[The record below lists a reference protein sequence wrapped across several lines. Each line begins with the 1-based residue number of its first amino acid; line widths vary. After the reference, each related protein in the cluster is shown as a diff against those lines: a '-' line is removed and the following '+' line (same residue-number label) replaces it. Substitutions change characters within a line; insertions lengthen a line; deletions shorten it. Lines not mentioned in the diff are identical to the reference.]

1 MRIEWMDLYLDF
13 ACFVYVLLVHDYDY
27 FMGNIGIYVN
37 CMSLYTNYFK
47 IHMLIKNKEKYRK

>member
-27 FMGNIGIYVN
+27 FIGNIGI
-37 CMSLYTNYFK
+37 
-47 IHMLIKNKEKYRK
+47 